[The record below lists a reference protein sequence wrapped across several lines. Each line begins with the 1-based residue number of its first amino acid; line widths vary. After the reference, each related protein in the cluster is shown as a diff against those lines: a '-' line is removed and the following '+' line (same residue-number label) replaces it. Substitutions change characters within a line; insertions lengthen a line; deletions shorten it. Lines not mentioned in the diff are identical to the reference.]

1 MQTEKMVKRKKLNV
15 LIFESTNGG
24 KKVEE
29 KSEKIRMDN
38 GEKNHYFRSKA
49 QDNGEASFRVN
60 EARKA
65 RRRKIILKRGLHQII
80 LQFIFLTESFCRFIS
95 LAPRPTIRCTP
106 SRDQIH
112 LTDDG
117 QLAE

>member
-24 KKVEE
+24 KKAEE

-49 QDNGEASFRVN
+49 QDNGEASMPVQM
-60 EARKA
+60 
-65 RRRKIILKRGLHQII
+65 RREKR
-80 LQFIFLTESFCRFIS
+80 E
-95 LAPRPTIRCTP
+95 
-106 SRDQIH
+106 
-112 LTDDG
+112 
-117 QLAE
+117 EEK